1 MLDVGLGVMDFSS
14 WIQIVIICVLG
25 AMSPGPSLAA
35 VVSNTLARGRMY
47 GIATGLGH
55 GVGILLWASLTAVGV
70 AQMIVEASFLLL
82 SAQLIGACLLA
93 YIGYRT
99 IGSGLDLIARSTT
112 SSLNN
117 SQVFF
122 RGTGEGFMISI
133 LNPKIALFFLA
144 IFSQFVHQDSDWFE
158 AGLMGITAGVIDAIW
173 YIAVALAVSRVIMP
187 QMLQTKTLMISK
199 ISGSLLIV
207 ISAYLAY
214 VVIQGL
220 LGW

>member
-1 MLDVGLGVMDFSS
+1 MDSSS
-14 WIQIVIICVLG
+14 WFQIVIICVLG

-55 GVGILLWASLTAVGV
+55 GFGILLWASLTAVGV
-70 AQMIVEASFLLL
+70 AKMLVEVSALLL
-82 SAQLIGACLLA
+82 SAQFLGACLLA
-93 YIGYRT
+93 YIGYRSM
-99 IGSGLDLIARSTT
+99 GSGLDLTARPTA
-112 SSLNN
+112 SSFNL
-117 SQVFF
+117 SQILFK
-122 RGTGEGFMISI
+122 GTGEGFMISL

-158 AGLMGITAGVIDAIW
+158 AGLMGITAGVIDSIW
-173 YIAVALAVSRVIMP
+173 YIAVALVVSRAIMP
-187 QMLQTKTLMISK
+187 QIFQEKALIISK
-199 ISGSLLIV
+199 ISGSLLIL
-207 ISAYLAY
+207 ISVYLAF